1 MDTMSILFDELK
13 KSDLT
18 QGNFLG
24 FLHVLIG
31 RTITR
36 AAEKATI
43 SKGLGWRE
51 MAAWLKKTRWDPEAV
66 RELGLDPDS
75 LPPRDRLRYWY
86 SAIMQ
91 AKVDGAEATAA
102 GDRFAA
108 ILKERGYEVGPAPR
122 L

>member
-1 MDTMSILFDELK
+1 MDTLSILFDELK
-13 KSDLT
+13 KSGQT

-31 RTITR
+31 RTIIR
-36 AAEKATI
+36 ASEKAAV
-43 SKGLGWRE
+43 SKGLGWRD

-91 AKVDGAEATAA
+91 AKVDSAAAIAA

-108 ILKERGYEVGPAPR
+108 VLKERGYEVGSAPR
-122 L
+122 F